1 MQYKTIVLNLLRQ
14 RRELY
19 QQLKTT
25 RKVMPTLDRFANELK
40 LSHAAWQT
48 DLSQARPDSDPSQI
62 ASEALEMAIKELED
76 RLPPVSRQDD
86 SEPLSLEGVIDFV
99 RR

>member
-14 RRELY
+14 RRELHNL
-19 QQLKTT
+19 LKSS
-25 RKVMPTLDRFANELK
+25 RKLLPTLDRVAKELK
-40 LSHAAWQT
+40 LSHATWQI

-62 ASEALEMAIKELED
+62 SSEALEKAIKELED
-76 RLPPVSRQDD
+76 RLPPASQEDEGV
-86 SEPLSLEGVIDFV
+86 PLSLEEAIDFV

>member
-25 RKVMPTLDRFANELK
+25 RKLMPTLDRIANELK

-48 DLSQARPDSDPSQI
+48 DLSLARPDSDPSQI
-62 ASEALEMAIKELED
+62 ASEALERAIKELED
-76 RLPPVSRQDD
+76 RLPPVSHQDE
-86 SEPLSLEGVIDFV
+86 SEPLSLEGAIDFV